1 MLRKLTVI
9 ISLVFI
15 LFVTLPLAGCRAPQ
29 KTADQVTLQLNWVHS
44 AEFIGYYMA
53 DAKEF
58 YREANINAKI
68 SEGGPGIVARDM
80 ILNGKADFAIAS
92 FDEQKNFIE
101 ANKPSVAVMSVFQ
114 VPPQVMFSLTESNIK
129 EPKDLIGK
137 RIGIK
142 NDYWREIERKTLAN
156 AGIDPSKV
164 TEVKVS
170 SDAQNMLYDH
180 EVDVWMGYANDEPI
194 SAQVAGYSVTNLY
207 PADYGVGGYE
217 GLLLVNEDT
226 IGQKADM
233 VGRFV
238 QASTK
243 GLIYALEH
251 PDEAAQVMTQWQSQE
266 PLNYYKLAIRAM
278 IPLVDIPQSKVGW
291 IDGKRWEQLMGRS
304 YDALSPGYNMQFL
317 QAK

>member
-1 MLRKLTVI
+1 LRKLAVI
-9 ISLVFI
+9 IGLAFI
-15 LFVTLPLAGCRAPQ
+15 LFMTLPLSSCRAIQ

-53 DAKEF
+53 DAKGF

-68 SEGGPGIVARDM
+68 SQGGPGIVARDM

-142 NDYWREIERKTLAN
+142 NDYWRDIERKTLAN

-164 TEVKVS
+164 IEVKVS
-170 SDAQNMLYDH
+170 SDAQNILYDH

-217 GLLLVNEDT
+217 GLLLVNEAT

-238 QASTK
+238 QASAK

-251 PDEAAQVMTQWQSQE
+251 PDEAAQVMTQWQSRE

-291 IDGKRWEQLMGRS
+291 IDGKRWEQLMGSS
-304 YDALSPGYNMQFL
+304 YDALNPGFSVQFL

>member
-1 MLRKLTVI
+1 MLRKLAVI
-9 ISLVFI
+9 ISLAFI
-15 LFVTLPLAGCRAPQ
+15 LFITLPLSSCRATQ

-53 DAKEF
+53 DAKGF
-58 YREANINAKI
+58 YREANVNAKI
-68 SEGGPGIVARDM
+68 NEGGPGIVARDM

-92 FDEQKNFIE
+92 FHEQKNFIE

-142 NDYWREIERKTLAN
+142 NDYWRDIERKTLAN

-164 TEVKVS
+164 IEVKVS

-217 GLLLVNEDT
+217 GLLLVNEAT
-226 IGQKADM
+226 IGQKADI

-238 QASTK
+238 QASAN
-243 GLIYALEH
+243 GLKYAMEH

-291 IDGKRWEQLMGRS
+291 IDGKRWEQLMGSS
-304 YDALSPGYNMQFL
+304 YDALNPGFSVQFL